1 MLNDIGLKY
10 STGSSWSPYVREG
23 QELGQELLQSHGYQL
38 DKEGKIMLSG
48 EGNPIH
54 PTPTSLMTGPA
65 VHAQSPESDHRS
77 AGEHLESSTKGFQS
91 PNRKSATSRPILN
104 VSLHIAQGINKR
116 S

>member
-54 PTPTSLMTGPA
+54 PTPTSLMIGPA
-65 VHAQSPESDHRS
+65 VDAQSPQRVITGQQESTWRAAQKDS
-77 AGEHLESSTKGFQS
+77 CLQTGNQ
-91 PNRKSATSRPILN
+91 
-104 VSLHIAQGINKR
+104 LHQDP